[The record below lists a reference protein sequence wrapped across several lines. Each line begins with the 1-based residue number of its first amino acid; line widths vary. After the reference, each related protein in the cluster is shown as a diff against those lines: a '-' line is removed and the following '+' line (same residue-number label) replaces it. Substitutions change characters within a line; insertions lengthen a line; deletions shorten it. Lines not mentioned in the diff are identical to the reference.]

1 MIRVGSRLFQFN
13 LLKPSLMTKIYFLLS
28 LFMVTRLCHAQNAKD
43 IDSFKNVLNQY
54 KTEDSNRVKTLLN
67 FANIIIY
74 NNPDSCMKYSE
85 EAMQIS
91 YKINWQKG
99 IALSFREI
107 GYVYY
112 VSSDNLQAMDYYL
125 KALKA
130 GESMNNNYFNAT
142 IYNNIANIYADLKD
156 YKKALDYYTKYLS
169 IAEKVDSKTDEMN
182 GFINLGDIYTEMNN
196 LPLGLDYFNRALTIA
211 NALGNKRIS
220 AAILNNLGEIDI
232 KEGNYDMA
240 FSNFKKSL
248 ALAEETEN
256 RNVKATALNGLGEIY
271 LRQKNYGQAE
281 DFAKR
286 SWELAKDLGDV
297 SWQANALTT
306 LSKTYEKQN
315 DFAKA
320 LDTYKQAVIL
330 RDSILND
337 AKKQD
342 ITRLEMEY
350 NFDKREAVV
359 KAENDKKQAL
369 AAAEINKQKIIR
381 NASIGIGTL
390 LVLAAIAGIFLYKR
404 RKDTI
409 EKKKEAEFNT
419 QVAYTELKALR
430 AQMNPHFI
438 YNSLNSINDY
448 IDKHETELA
457 TSYTTK
463 FAKLMRMILENSEQK
478 TVPLADDLNAL
489 ELYMQLESM
498 RMQNKFSYEIKVD
511 DDIDKENTLIPP
523 LILQPFVE
531 NSIWHGISKKKGI
544 GKIIIS
550 VHKEG
555 NMINCIVEDN
565 GIGMKEPAE
574 PGTEKNTLPKKSF
587 GMKITNARID
597 ILNRTKKSNAAITL
611 SHLEEGTKIEI
622 KLPEELAF

>member
-1 MIRVGSRLFQFN
+1 
-13 LLKPSLMTKIYFLLS
+13 MTKIFFLLFLS
-28 LFMVTRLCHAQNAKD
+28 ILTLSGNAQNAKD
-43 IDSFKNVLNQY
+43 IDSFRNVLIQY
-54 KTEDSNRVKTLLN
+54 KTWDSNRVTTLLN

-74 NNPDSCMKYSE
+74 NDPDSCMKYSQ

-91 YKINWQKG
+91 QKIKWQKG

-107 GYVYY
+107 GYAYY
-112 VSSDNLQAMDYYL
+112 ISSNNLQAMDYYL
-125 KALKA
+125 KALKE
-130 GESMNNNYFNAT
+130 GETMNNNYFNAT

-156 YKKALDYYTKYLS
+156 YKKALEYYTKYLS

-196 LPLGLDYFNRALTIA
+196 LPLGLDYFNKALTIA

-220 AAILNNLGEIDI
+220 AAILNNLGEINI
-232 KEGNYDMA
+232 KQGNYDTA

-248 ALAEETEN
+248 DLAEVTAN

-271 LRQKNYGQAE
+271 LKQKNYKLAE
-281 DFAKR
+281 DYGKR
-286 SWELAKDLGDV
+286 SLQLSKEVGDI

-330 RDSILND
+330 RDSTLND
-337 AKKQD
+337 AKKQE

-359 KAENDKKQAL
+359 KADNDKKQAL

-390 LVLAAIAGIFLYKR
+390 LVLGAIAGIFLYKR

-457 TSYTTK
+457 TAYTTK

-478 TVPLADDLNAL
+478 AVPLDNDLKAL

-498 RMQNKFSYEIKVD
+498 RMQNKFTYEIKVD
-511 DDIDKENTLIPP
+511 DDIDQENTLIPP

-531 NSIWHGISKKKGI
+531 NSIWHGISKKQGV
-544 GKIIIS
+544 GKIMIHI
-550 VHKEG
+550 HREG
-555 NMINCIVEDN
+555 SMINCIVEDN
-565 GIGMKEPAE
+565 GIGMKESAE
-574 PGTEKNTLPKKSF
+574 TKNKKEMQPKKSF

-597 ILNRTKKSNAAITL
+597 ILNKTKKTNAAITL
-611 SHLEEGTKIEI
+611 LHLEEGTKIEI

>member
-1 MIRVGSRLFQFN
+1 MA
-13 LLKPSLMTKIYFLLS
+13 KIFFLIS
-28 LFMVTRLCHAQNAKD
+28 FSVITQLCTAQNAKD
-43 IDSFKNVLNQY
+43 IDSFRNVLNQY
-54 KTEDSNRVKTLLN
+54 KIEDSIRVKTLLN

-85 EAMQIS
+85 EALKIS
-91 YKINWQKG
+91 QKIKWQKG
-99 IALSFREI
+99 IALSFRQI

-112 VSSDNLQAMDYYL
+112 ISSDNLQAMDYYL

-130 GESMNNNYFNAT
+130 AEAINNNYFNAT

-156 YKKALDYYTKYLS
+156 YKKALDYYTKYLL
-169 IAEKVDSKTDEMN
+169 IAEQVNSKADEMN
-182 GFINLGDIYTEMNN
+182 GFINLGDIYTEISN
-196 LPLGLDYFNRALTIA
+196 LPLGLDYFNKALNIA

-220 AAILNNLGEIDI
+220 AAILNNLGEINI
-232 KEGNYDMA
+232 KEGNYDIA
-240 FSNFKKSL
+240 FSNFQKSL

-256 RNVKATALNGLGEIY
+256 MNVKATALNGLGEIY
-271 LRQKNYGQAE
+271 LHQKNYKQAE
-281 DFAKR
+281 DYSKR
-286 SWELAKDLGDV
+286 SLELSKELGDI
-297 SWQANALTT
+297 SWQANALAT

-320 LDTYKQAVIL
+320 LDMYKQSVL
-330 RDSILND
+330 LKDSTLND

-342 ITRLEMEY
+342 ITRLEMQY
-350 NFDKREAVV
+350 NFDKREALV
-359 KAENDKKQAL
+359 KADNDKKQVL
-369 AAAEINKQKIIR
+369 ATAEINKQKIIR

-390 LVLAAIAGIFLYKR
+390 LVLVAIAGIILYKR

-448 IDKHETELA
+448 IDKNETQMA

-478 TVPLADDLNAL
+478 EVPLADDLKAL
-489 ELYMQLESM
+489 ELYMQLESL
-498 RMQNKFSYEIKVD
+498 RMQHKFTYEIKVD
-511 DDIDKENTLIPP
+511 ENIDRENTLIPP

-531 NSIWHGISKKKGI
+531 NSIWHGISKKQGV
-544 GKIIIS
+544 GKILIHI
-550 VHKEG
+550 HKEG

-565 GIGMKEPAE
+565 GIGMQESAE
-574 PGTEKNTLPKKSF
+574 AKTDKHLQPKKSF
-587 GMKITNARID
+587 GMKITKSRID
-597 ILNRTKKSNAAITL
+597 IINQMKKSNAAITM
-611 SHLEEGTKIEI
+611 SNLEPGTKIVI
-622 KLPEELAF
+622 KLPEALAF

>member
-1 MIRVGSRLFQFN
+1 
-13 LLKPSLMTKIYFLLS
+13 
-28 LFMVTRLCHAQNAKD
+28 
-43 IDSFKNVLNQY
+43 
-54 KTEDSNRVKTLLN
+54 
-67 FANIIIY
+67 
-74 NNPDSCMKYSE
+74 
-85 EAMQIS
+85 
-91 YKINWQKG
+91 
-99 IALSFREI
+99 
-107 GYVYY
+107 
-112 VSSDNLQAMDYYL
+112 MDYYL

-130 GESMNNNYFNAT
+130 GEALNNNYFNAT

-182 GFINLGDIYTEMNN
+182 GFINLGDVYTEMNN
-196 LPLGLDYFNRALTIA
+196 LPLGLDYFNKALTIA

-220 AAILNNLGEIDI
+220 AAILNNLAEINI

-240 FSNFKKSL
+240 FSNFQKSL
-248 ALAEETEN
+248 TLAEETGN
-256 RNVKATALNGLGEIY
+256 MNVKATALNGLGEIY
-271 LRQKNYGQAE
+271 LNQKNYKQAE
-281 DFAKR
+281 DYGKR
-286 SWELAKDLGDV
+286 SLELSKELGDI
-297 SWQANALTT
+297 SWQANALVT
-306 LSKTYEKQN
+306 LSQTYEKQN

-320 LDTYKQAVIL
+320 LNTYKQADIL
-330 RDSILND
+330 KDSTLND

-350 NFDKREAVV
+350 NFDRREAIV
-359 KAENDKKQAL
+359 KADNDKKQAL

-381 NASIGIGTL
+381 NASIGIGTM
-390 LVLAAIAGIFLYKR
+390 LVLVAIAGIILYKR
-404 RKDTI
+404 RKDSI

-478 TVPLADDLNAL
+478 EVPLADDLKAL

-511 DDIDKENTLIPP
+511 EDIDRENTLIPP

-531 NSIWHGISKKKGI
+531 NSIWHGISKKQGA
-544 GKIIIS
+544 GKILIHI
-550 VHKEG
+550 HKDG

-565 GIGMKEPAE
+565 GIGMQESSDEK
-574 PGTEKNTLPKKSF
+574 TEKEVLSKKSF
-587 GMKITNARID
+587 GMKITKSRID
-597 ILNRTKKSNAAITL
+597 IINKMKKSNAAITMSNL
-611 SHLEEGTKIEI
+611 QEGTKIEI

>member
-1 MIRVGSRLFQFN
+1 
-13 LLKPSLMTKIYFLLS
+13 MTKIFFLLS
-28 LFMVTRLCHAQNAKD
+28 FTLLTLLGNAQNASD
-43 IDSFKNVLNQY
+43 IDSLRHVLSQY
-54 KTEDSNRVKTLLN
+54 KTWDSNRVKTLLN

-91 YKINWQKG
+91 QKIKWQKG

-112 VSSDNLQAMDYYL
+112 ISSDNLQAMDYYL

-130 GESMNNNYFNAT
+130 GEPIDNNYFNAT

-156 YKKALDYYTKYLS
+156 YKKALDYYTKYIS
-169 IAEKVDSKTDEMN
+169 IAKKVDSKTDEMN

-196 LPLGLDYFNRALTIA
+196 LPVGLNYFNEALRIA
-211 NALGNKRIS
+211 TTLGNKRIS
-220 AAILNNLGEIDI
+220 AAILNNLAEIDI
-232 KEGNYDMA
+232 KERNYDTA

-248 ALAEETEN
+248 DLAEETGN

-271 LRQKNYGQAE
+271 LHQKNYKQAE
-281 DFAKR
+281 DYSKR
-286 SWELAKDLGDV
+286 SLELSKELGDI
-297 SWQANALTT
+297 SWQANALST
-306 LSKTYEKQN
+306 LSQTYEKQN
-315 DFAKA
+315 NLAKA
-320 LDTYKQAVIL
+320 LDTYKQAGIL
-330 RDSILND
+330 KDSTLND
-337 AKKQD
+337 SKKQD

-369 AAAEINKQKIIR
+369 AVAEINKQKIIR
-381 NASIGIGTL
+381 NASIGIGTM
-390 LVLAAIAGIFLYKR
+390 LVLVAIAGIILYKR

-457 TSYTTK
+457 TAYTTK

-478 TVPLADDLNAL
+478 AVPLDDDLKAL

-511 DDIDKENTLIPP
+511 DDIDRENTLIPP

-531 NSIWHGISKKKGI
+531 NSIWHGISKKKGV
-544 GKIIIS
+544 GKILIS
-550 VHKEG
+550 IHKEG

-565 GIGMKEPAE
+565 GIGMKESAE
-574 PGTEKNTLPKKSF
+574 TKTGKDVQSKKSF

-597 ILNRTKKSNAAITL
+597 ILNKMKKSNAAITM
-611 SHLEEGTKIEI
+611 SNLEEGTKIEI